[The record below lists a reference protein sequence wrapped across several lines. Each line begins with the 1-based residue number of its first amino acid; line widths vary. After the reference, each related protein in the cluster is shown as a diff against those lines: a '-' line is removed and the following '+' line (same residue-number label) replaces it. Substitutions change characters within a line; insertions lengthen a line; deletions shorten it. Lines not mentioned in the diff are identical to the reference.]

1 MIYLCYT
8 EFRNLNTEVIH
19 LDFDYSKLRGRI
31 REVCET
37 QERFSDLMGMSKATI
52 SAKINNKSEF
62 TQPEIIRAVEV
73 LNLQY
78 DEISSYFFTPSVQK
92 TEPDHTRT

>member
-1 MIYLCYT
+1 M
-8 EFRNLNTEVIH
+8 
-19 LDFDYSKLRGRI
+19 DFDYSKLRGRI

-92 TEPDHTRT
+92 TEPDPTST

>member
-1 MIYLCYT
+1 M
-8 EFRNLNTEVIH
+8 
-19 LDFDYSKLRGRI
+19 DFDYAKLRGRI

-37 QERFSDLMGMSKATI
+37 QEHFSDLMGMSKATI

-73 LNLQY
+73 LNLRF
-78 DEISSYFFTPSVQK
+78 DEISSYFFTPLVQK
-92 TEPDHTRT
+92 TEPLCATTTTNQE

>member
-1 MIYLCYT
+1 M
-8 EFRNLNTEVIH
+8 E
-19 LDFDYSKLRGRI
+19 FDYAKLRGRI

-73 LNLQY
+73 LGLSF
-78 DEISSYFFTPSVQK
+78 DEISSYFFTPSVQIPELERK
-92 TEPDHTRT
+92 ES